1 MIYDVKDREEN
12 RMKKILIGLGIILGI
27 ILMIIGMFVGINNT
41 AINLEEQIKESKSS
55 INIQEKRREDLIYNL
70 VDTVESYNKYE
81 QDTMTKIVEA
91 RAKASNGNVE
101 EAEILINAV
110 AEQYPE
116 LKSNENYKTLMTE
129 LAVTENLIAEH
140 RNNYNIQVK
149 QYNKHIKTF
158 PNSMILN
165 MMGYEKLDNTYL
177 EYKASEDAPRNLF
190 GE

>member
-1 MIYDVKDREEN
+1 
-12 RMKKILIGLGIILGI
+12 MKNNIKIILIISAIILGV
-27 ILMIIGMFVGINNT
+27 ILMISCIFIGANNT

-81 QDTMTKIVEA
+81 QETMTKIIEA
-91 RAKASNGNVE
+91 RNKANNGNVE

-116 LKSNENYKTLMTE
+116 LKSNENYKAVMTE

-149 QYNKHIKTF
+149 QYNKHIKKF
-158 PNSMILN
+158 PNNIILN
-165 MMGYEKLDNTYL
+165 VMGYEKLENTYL
-177 EYKASEDAPRNLF
+177 QYEASEDAPKNLF
-190 GE
+190 KE

>member
-1 MIYDVKDREEN
+1 
-12 RMKKILIGLGIILGI
+12 MKKILIGLGIIIGI
-27 ILMIIGMFVGINNT
+27 ILMIIGIFIGTNNT

-70 VDTVESYNKYE
+70 VDTVENYNKYE
-81 QDTMTKIVEA
+81 QDTMTKIIEA
-91 RAKASNGNVE
+91 RTKASNGNMK
-101 EAEILINAV
+101 EAEVLINAI

-158 PNSMILN
+158 PNSMILS

-177 EYKASEDAPRNLF
+177 EYETEEDAPRNLF
-190 GE
+190 KE

>member
-1 MIYDVKDREEN
+1 
-12 RMKKILIGLGIILGI
+12 MKKVLIGLGIVLGAILI
-27 ILMIIGMFVGINNT
+27 IIGMFVGANNT

-55 INIQEKRREDLIYNL
+55 IKIQEKRREDLIYNL

-81 QDTMTKIVEA
+81 QDTMTKIIEA
-91 RAKASNGNVE
+91 RTKASNGNIE

-129 LAVTENLIAEH
+129 LAVTENIIAEH

-149 QYNKHIKTF
+149 QYNKHIKAF
-158 PNSMILN
+158 PNNMILG
-165 MMGYEKLDNTYL
+165 MMGYKEIETTYL
-177 EYKASEDAPRNLF
+177 DYETSEDAPRNLF
-190 GE
+190 TE

>member
-1 MIYDVKDREEN
+1 
-12 RMKKILIGLGIILGI
+12 MKKILIGIGIISGI
-27 ILMIIGMFVGINNT
+27 ILMIVGMFIGTNNT

-70 VDTVESYNKYE
+70 VDTLESYNKYE

-91 RAKASNGNVE
+91 RTKVSNGNVE

-116 LKSNENYKTLMTE
+116 LKSNENYKTLITE
-129 LAVTENLIAEH
+129 LAVTENIIAEH

-149 QYNKHIKTF
+149 QYNKHIKAF

-165 MMGYEKLDNTYL
+165 IIGYEKLNNTYL
-177 EYKASEDAPRNLF
+177 EYEASEDAPRNLF
-190 GE
+190 KE

>member
-1 MIYDVKDREEN
+1 
-12 RMKKILIGLGIILGI
+12 MKKILIGLGIILGI
-27 ILMIIGMFVGINNT
+27 ILMIVGMFIGINNT

-81 QDTMTKIVEA
+81 QNTMTKIIEA
-91 RAKASNGNVE
+91 RAKANNGNVE
-101 EAEILINAV
+101 EAEMLINAV

-129 LAVTENLIAEH
+129 LAVTENIITEH

-149 QYNKHIKTF
+149 QYNKHIKAF

-165 MMGYEKLDNTYL
+165 IMGYEKLNNTYL
-177 EYKASEDAPRNLF
+177 EYEASEDAPRNLF
-190 GE
+190 KE

>member
-1 MIYDVKDREEN
+1 
-12 RMKKILIGLGIILGI
+12 MKKILIVLGIILGI
-27 ILMIIGMFVGINNT
+27 ILMIVGMFVGTNNT

-81 QDTMTKIVEA
+81 QEAMAKIIEA
-91 RAKASNGNVE
+91 RTNASNGNVE
-101 EAEILINAV
+101 EAEVLINAV

-140 RNNYNIQVK
+140 RNNYNIQIK

-158 PNSMILN
+158 PNNMILN
-165 MMGYEKLDNTYL
+165 MIGYEKLDNTYL
-177 EYKASEDAPRNLF
+177 EYEASEDSPKNLF
-190 GE
+190 EE

>member
-1 MIYDVKDREEN
+1 
-12 RMKKILIGLGIILGI
+12 MKKILIGIGIILGI
-27 ILMIIGMFVGINNT
+27 ILMVIGMFVGTNNT

-70 VDTVESYNKYE
+70 VDIVESYNKYE
-81 QDTMTKIVEA
+81 QDTMTKIIEA
-91 RAKASNGNVE
+91 RTKASNGNVK

-129 LAVTENLIAEH
+129 LAVTENIIAEH

-149 QYNKHIKTF
+149 QYNKHIKAF

-165 MMGYEKLDNTYL
+165 MMGYEKLNNTYL
-177 EYKASEDAPRNLF
+177 EYKASKDAPKNLF
-190 GE
+190 KE

>member
-1 MIYDVKDREEN
+1 
-12 RMKKILIGLGIILGI
+12 MKKILIGLGIILGI
-27 ILMIIGMFVGINNT
+27 ILMIVGMFIGINNT

-81 QDTMTKIVEA
+81 QNTMTKIIEA
-91 RAKASNGNVE
+91 RAKANNGNVE
-101 EAEILINAV
+101 EAEMLINAV

-129 LAVTENLIAEH
+129 LAVTENIIAEH

-149 QYNKHIKTF
+149 QYNKHIKAF

-165 MMGYEKLDNTYL
+165 IMGYEKLNNTYL
-177 EYKASEDAPRNLF
+177 EYEASEDAPRNLF
-190 GE
+190 KE

>member
-1 MIYDVKDREEN
+1 
-12 RMKKILIGLGIILGI
+12 MKKILIGLGIILGI
-27 ILMIIGMFVGINNT
+27 ILMIVGMFVGINNT
-41 AINLEEQIKESKSS
+41 AINLEEQIKESKSG

-81 QDTMTKIVEA
+81 QNTMTKITEA
-91 RAKASNGNVE
+91 RTKANNGNVE

-129 LAVTENLIAEH
+129 LAVTENIIAEY

-149 QYNKHIKTF
+149 QYNKHIKAF

-165 MMGYEKLDNTYL
+165 IMGYEKLNNTYL
-177 EYKASEDAPRNLF
+177 EYETSEDAPKNLF
-190 GE
+190 KE

>member
-1 MIYDVKDREEN
+1 
-12 RMKKILIGLGIILGI
+12 MKKFLIGIGIIIAI
-27 ILMIIGMFVGINNT
+27 ILMIVGMFVGTNNT

-81 QDTMTKIVEA
+81 QDTMTRIIEA
-91 RAKASNGNVE
+91 RTQASNGNVE

-149 QYNKHIKTF
+149 NYNKYIKAF
-158 PNSMILN
+158 PNNIILN
-165 MMGYEKLDNTYL
+165 IMGYEKMESTYL
-177 EYKASEDAPRNLF
+177 EYEASEDAPRNLF
-190 GE
+190 EE

>member
-1 MIYDVKDREEN
+1 
-12 RMKKILIGLGIILGI
+12 MKKFLIGLGIIIAI
-27 ILMIIGMFVGINNT
+27 ILMIVGMFVGTNNT

-81 QDTMTKIVEA
+81 QDTMTRIIEA
-91 RAKASNGNVE
+91 RTQVNNGNVE

-149 QYNKHIKTF
+149 NYNKHIKAF
-158 PNSMILN
+158 PNNIILN
-165 MMGYEKLDNTYL
+165 IMGYEKMESTYL
-177 EYKASEDAPRNLF
+177 EYEASEDAPRNLF

>member
-1 MIYDVKDREEN
+1 MS
-12 RMKKILIGLGIILGI
+12 KKIILIILGI
-27 ILMIIGMFVGINNT
+27 TLGIVLMITGMFIGIKNT
-41 AINLEEQIKESKSS
+41 TINLEEQIRESKSS

-81 QDTMTKIVEA
+81 QETMTKIIEA
-91 RAKASNGNVE
+91 RTKANNGSIK
-101 EAEILINAV
+101 EAETIINAV

-129 LAVTENLIAEH
+129 LAVTENLMAEH

-149 QYNKHIKTF
+149 QYNKHIKKF

-165 MMGYEKLDNTYL
+165 MMRYEKLDNTYL
-177 EYKASEDAPRNLF
+177 EYEASENAPRNLF
-190 GE
+190 KE

>member
-1 MIYDVKDREEN
+1 
-12 RMKKILIGLGIILGI
+12 MKKILISLGIILGI
-27 ILMIIGMFVGINNT
+27 ILMIAGMFIGTNNT
-41 AINLEEQIKESKSS
+41 AISLEEQIKESKSS

-81 QDTMTKIVEA
+81 QDTMSKIIEA
-91 RAKASNGNVE
+91 RTKASNGNVE

-129 LAVTENLIAEH
+129 LAITENIIAEH

-149 QYNKHIKTF
+149 QYNKHIKAF
-158 PNSMILN
+158 PNSAILN
-165 MMGYEKLDNTYL
+165 IMGYEKLENTYL
-177 EYKASEDAPRNLF
+177 EYEASEDAPKNLF
-190 GE
+190 KE

>member
-1 MIYDVKDREEN
+1 
-12 RMKKILIGLGIILGI
+12 MKKFLIGLGIIIAI
-27 ILMIIGMFVGINNT
+27 ILMIVGMFVGTNNT

-81 QDTMTKIVEA
+81 QDTMTKIIEA
-91 RAKASNGNVE
+91 RTQVSNGNVE

-149 QYNKHIKTF
+149 NYNKHIKAF
-158 PNSMILN
+158 PNNIILN
-165 MMGYEKLDNTYL
+165 IMGYEKMESTYL
-177 EYKASEDAPRNLF
+177 EYEASEDAPRNLF
-190 GE
+190 EE

>member
-1 MIYDVKDREEN
+1 
-12 RMKKILIGLGIILGI
+12 MKKILISLGIILGI
-27 ILMIIGMFVGINNT
+27 ILMIVGMFIGTNNT
-41 AINLEEQIKESKSS
+41 AISLEEQIKESKSS

-81 QDTMTKIVEA
+81 QDTMSKIIEA
-91 RAKASNGNVE
+91 RTKASNGNVE

-116 LKSNENYKTLMTE
+116 LKSNENYKNLMTE
-129 LAVTENLIAEH
+129 LAITENIIAEH

-158 PNSMILN
+158 PNSAILN
-165 MMGYEKLDNTYL
+165 IMGYVKLDNTYL
-177 EYKASEDAPRNLF
+177 EYEASEDAPKNLF
-190 GE
+190 KE

>member
-1 MIYDVKDREEN
+1 
-12 RMKKILIGLGIILGI
+12 MKKVLIGLGIILGV
-27 ILMIIGMFVGINNT
+27 ILVIIGIFVGANNT

-55 INIQEKRREDLIYNL
+55 IKIQEKRREDLIYNL

-81 QDTMTKIVEA
+81 QDTMTKIIEA
-91 RAKASNGNVE
+91 RTKASNGNIE

-129 LAVTENLIAEH
+129 LAVTENIIAEH

-149 QYNKHIKTF
+149 QYNKHIKAF
-158 PNSMILN
+158 PNNMILG
-165 MMGYEKLDNTYL
+165 MMRYKEIETTYL
-177 EYKASEDAPRNLF
+177 DYETSEDAPRNLF
-190 GE
+190 TE